1 MPGGED
7 SVSMVI
13 VANPFFAAGLRGGMC
28 ANAARVKPLWL

>member
-13 VANPFFAAGLRGGMC
+13 VANPFFAAGHRGGVC
-28 ANAARVKPLWL
+28 ANFARVKTLWL